1 MAPGGAAAASASA
14 RILSLYSA
22 VKVRRLASATT
33 SGSGRGGLGGSGVTV
48 LPAAVLR
55 SFSLRSSSLRS
66 AAGKTVGEA
75 EDIPLFFTL
84 IPVLA
89 LLSNYDRE
97 NCLINVGTEGKK
109 RTVRP
114 SAPRLLQIPVKPLHH
129 LLLHVVRVDVPRLRV
144 NHAAKLL
151 GLPLHLVNSV
161 EYLLELR
168 HAGRRRPSITVARER
183 EERARRQERHHSFAV
198 KLLEKPGNEV
208 VNPVRAQVAGGDDVL
223 IPRKA
228 GYPDHGPDPIVDR
241 RQPPRGRPF
250 RPSCVR
256 TARQPPQGA
265 KTDSR
270 AQSARRAASCP
281 TASPPATG

>member
-97 NCLINVGTEGKK
+97 NCLINVGTEGLEALMEALDS
-109 RTVRP
+109 TGGY
-114 SAPRLLQIPVKPLHH
+114 AMF
-129 LLLHVVRVDVPRLRV
+129 LRFGTLPILG
-144 NHAAKLL
+144 NFGRLL
-151 GLPLHLVNSV
+151 GLP
-161 EYLLELR
+161 
-168 HAGRRRPSITVARER
+168 
-183 EERARRQERHHSFAV
+183 V
-198 KLLEKPGNEV
+198 KLPLLLSP
-208 VNPVRAQVAGGDDVL
+208 AL
-223 IPRKA
+223 L
-228 GYPDHGPDPIVDR
+228 
-241 RQPPRGRPF
+241 PP
-250 RPSCVR
+250 
-256 TARQPPQGA
+256 TL
-265 KTDSR
+265 
-270 AQSARRAASCP
+270 
-281 TASPPATG
+281 

>member
-97 NCLINVGTEGKK
+97 NCLINVGTEGQKE
-109 RTVRP
+109 
-114 SAPRLLQIPVKPLHH
+114 SAKQLGVDASTLARWERAEREPAGAFLGPVTRFLNK
-129 LLLHVVRVDVPRLRV
+129 
-144 NHAAKLL
+144 
-151 GLPLHLVNSV
+151 V
-161 EYLLELR
+161 EAVSSEG
-168 HAGRRRPSITVARER
+168 AVQVARLVP
-183 EERARRQERHHSFAV
+183 AR
-198 KLLEKPGNEV
+198 
-208 VNPVRAQVAGGDDVL
+208 
-223 IPRKA
+223 
-228 GYPDHGPDPIVDR
+228 
-241 RQPPRGRPF
+241 
-250 RPSCVR
+250 
-256 TARQPPQGA
+256 T
-265 KTDSR
+265 
-270 AQSARRAASCP
+270 
-281 TASPPATG
+281 SPP